1 MYKNQ
6 QPHEGSKREESGS
19 GRRRGA
25 TEILAGRAADF
36 LAGRRNGVPGS
47 ASAGGVVLAV
57 GWWVRW
63 WWPLS
68 GQLVGFDDFRGW
80 CDGDVE
86 ERKGNEDRKGGFSGW
101 ET

>member
-1 MYKNQ
+1 MMYKNQ
-6 QPHEGSKREESGS
+6 QPHEGSKRKRVE
-19 GRRRGA
+19 
-25 TEILAGRAADF
+25 
-36 LAGRRNGVPGS
+36 
-47 ASAGGVVLAV
+47 AGGAAARLKYWLVAPQIFWRGGETVFRVPLLWEVLS
-57 GWWVRW
+57 WQWVRW

-86 ERKGNEDRKGGFSGW
+86 ERKGNEDRKGEFSGW